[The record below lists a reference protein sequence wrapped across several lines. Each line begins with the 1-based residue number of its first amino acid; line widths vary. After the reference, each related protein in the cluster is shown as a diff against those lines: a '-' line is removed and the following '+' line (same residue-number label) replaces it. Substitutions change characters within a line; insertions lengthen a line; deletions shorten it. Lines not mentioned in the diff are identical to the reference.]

1 MNVVCSGEYHA
12 TRETYMSFM
21 IATVCFSA
29 VLWVPLRRQ
38 YEFQNF
44 VAFFLFFGGGRGVFF
59 VVRDSPG
66 KVHTKSWTY
75 FNITPG
81 LFLKK
86 NKK

>member
-12 TRETYMSFM
+12 ARETYMSFM

-44 VAFFLFFGGGRGVFF
+44 VAFFLFWGEGEGGVFCCKRLPR
-59 VVRDSPG
+59 VG
-66 KVHTKSWTY
+66 TY
-75 FNITPG
+75 KIMDI
-81 LFLKK
+81 L
-86 NKK
+86 